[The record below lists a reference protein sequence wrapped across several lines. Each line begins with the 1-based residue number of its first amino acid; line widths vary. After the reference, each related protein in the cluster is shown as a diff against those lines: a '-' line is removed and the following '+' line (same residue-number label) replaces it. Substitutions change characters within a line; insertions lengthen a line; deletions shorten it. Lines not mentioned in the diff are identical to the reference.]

1 MIIKGLEHNAY
12 YLYNPIWVEVSDLN
26 YRLWIN
32 LNVQGEQYIF
42 SMTPMAGVVKFD
54 LAKIVLGLVGNV
66 SNKTNLVIK
75 HSPVSSKWSVDG
87 AYNVS
92 IYFTDTNIYSVSSRG
107 MIINKTFVIGG
118 VSEYKSNVPVGNTL
132 SINNNKWDGYPT
144 FDFKLN
150 QGNIIGTSVSQ
161 VNRRKRIKC
170 NDAYILFR
178 NRLGGFS
185 GYLFEDF
192 EITENARNKG
202 YYITDNNIVDQGT
215 TLEKSISLQTK
226 LKRRDYE
233 VARHLIDS
241 REVYLYR
248 DINKLT
254 RLVGGNSI
262 AINDKLNVQDF
273 EINFTIPTNY
283 NEQW

>member
-1 MIIKGLEHNAY
+1 M
-12 YLYNPIWVEVSDLN
+12 N

-254 RLVGGNSI
+254 RLVGG
-262 AINDKLNVQDF
+262 
-273 EINFTIPTNY
+273 
-283 NEQW
+283 